1 MVDYIQVTILIL
13 GAVSVP
19 FFVTSLGEFRTFPFF
34 PHTQRNEIY
43 TAHMM
48 RLLSF
53 LATLLSVSYSLALL
67 GHLVGLGG
75 FETMFYGERL
85 TVFFVIGVAG
95 ISFSMFSKYLD
106 NKIYKMIQEYDDL
119 LDEDFKVARNKIRKE
134 DRVRKTLQQTTKEKE
149 ERAAKEEHKLE
160 ELMLEIYKLDQR
172 SEEAE
177 SRLRIA
183 KKRMDEAEKQEEKA
197 KLAIK
202 LKEAEIDAIEKQI
215 SLIEPKTAKLN
226 IDLTEL
232 KKTFVERLNILHSL
246 QEKHKVVKKKLS
258 KKDAEFKN
266 LSELIHETKRSIA
279 SCNEEITKLQQK
291 TKNAEKKLAE
301 LGYDDA
307 ESERKAIAVRQ
318 RLSALIKQ
326 KKVFEKVINERKIQR
341 LSDEE
346 ELIAIE
352 MLKKSIEKAFED
364 EKSPKGGR
372 IFE

>member
-1 MVDYIQVTILIL
+1 MADLIQISILIL

-19 FFVTSLGEFRTFPFF
+19 LYVTCLGEFRTFPFF

-48 RLLSF
+48 RLLSV
-53 LATLLSVSYSLALL
+53 LATFFSVSYSLALL

-75 FETMFYGERL
+75 FETMFYGELL
-85 TVFFVIGVAG
+85 TVFFIIGVAG
-95 ISFSMFSKYLD
+95 VFFSIFSKHLD
-106 NKIYKMIQEYDDL
+106 NKIYKIIQEYDDL

-134 DRVRKTLQQTTKEKE
+134 DRIRETLQQTTEEKE

-202 LKEAEIDAIEKQI
+202 LKEAEIDATEKQI
-215 SLIEPKTAKLN
+215 SLIEPKTAKLE

-232 KKTFVERLNILHSL
+232 KKTFVERLNILYPL
-246 QEKHKVVKKKLS
+246 QEKHKV
-258 KKDAEFKN
+258 
-266 LSELIHETKRSIA
+266 
-279 SCNEEITKLQQK
+279 
-291 TKNAEKKLAE
+291 
-301 LGYDDA
+301 
-307 ESERKAIAVRQ
+307 
-318 RLSALIKQ
+318 
-326 KKVFEKVINERKIQR
+326 
-341 LSDEE
+341 
-346 ELIAIE
+346 
-352 MLKKSIEKAFED
+352 LKKE
-364 EKSPKGGR
+364 
-372 IFE
+372 